1 MYVAQPFAH
10 DRSLQHNKHSYQRP
24 DIVAG
29 NTSVAPCEPTF
40 IFCLVLLF
48 INSNPPPSKP
58 YIAPIMGIGIARFI
72 VWTHPNGHL

>member
-1 MYVAQPFAH
+1 MYIAQPFAH
-10 DRSLQHNKHSYQRP
+10 DTSLQRNKYSYQRP

-48 INSNPPPSKP
+48 INSNPHPFKP
-58 YIAPIMGIGIARFI
+58 YSSMGIGIARFI
-72 VWTHPNGHL
+72 V